1 MLAHFDAVS
10 IFFLYIWY
18 WVTLSKNV
26 KKMSDKVIYQVFPR
40 YFGNTGK
47 NIPDGSL
54 EENGCGKFND
64 FTPDALN
71 AIQELGCTHIWFT
84 GVLEHATQT
93 DYSRFG
99 IRKDHPAV
107 VKGKAGSPYAV
118 KDYYDVDPDLAENPH
133 NRLEEFKALLVR
145 THQAGL
151 KSIIDFVPN
160 HVARQYSS
168 DRKPEA
174 IRDFGADDRVYFG
187 FHPDNNFY
195 YVPEQPFAP
204 QLDLLAGQEEPY
216 QEFPAKATGNDCFS
230 AHPHINDWYETV
242 KINYGVD
249 YQAGGKTHFYPVPT
263 TWFKML
269 DILTYWANMGVDGF
283 RCDMAEMVPV
293 EFWGWVI
300 PRVKTIHPELLFIAE
315 VYQPSRYWDYIH
327 SGHFDLLYDKE
338 GMYNTL
344 RAVIQGQAPASSI
357 TGCWQS
363 VNEISKHMLHFL
375 ENHDEQRIASEFFAG
390 DSRKAYPAMLVLAC
404 QKINPLMI
412 YAGQELGERG
422 MDAEGFSGQDGRS
435 TIFDYWSLNSM
446 VAWKNNGKWNE
457 EKLTAEQREVR
468 QFYKMLLEIHQ
479 TEKTIREGT
488 FFDLV
493 YANFDNPGFDTN
505 KLYAFIRKAGNECLL
520 CVINFSGTPQKVTM
534 NIPKHAFDCL
544 AIEEGHLHTMND
556 LLTGVAYSLECSS
569 TKPVDLELP
578 AYGGLLLKGVAPI

>member
-1 MLAHFDAVS
+1 
-10 IFFLYIWY
+10 
-18 WVTLSKNV
+18 
-26 KKMSDKVIYQVFPR
+26 MSDKVIYQVFPR

-47 NIPDGSL
+47 NIPNGNL

-64 FTPDALN
+64 FTPAALN
-71 AIQELGCTHIWFT
+71 AIRDLGCTDIWFT

-93 DYSRFG
+93 DYARFG
-99 IRKDHPAV
+99 IRKDHPAI

-118 KDYYDVDPDLAENPH
+118 KDYYDVDPDLAENPI
-133 NRLEEFKALLVR
+133 NRLEEFKALLER
-145 THQAGL
+145 THQAGMNAL
-151 KSIIDFVPN
+151 IDFVPN
-160 HVARQYSS
+160 HVARQYGS
-168 DRKPEA
+168 DRKPES

-195 YVPEQPFAP
+195 YVPDQPFAP
-204 QLDLLAGQEEPY
+204 ELDLNAGQDEPY

-230 AHPHINDWYETV
+230 ATPHIHDWYETV

-249 YQAGGKTHFYPVPT
+249 YLGNGKTHFYPVPT

-300 PRVKTIHPELLFIAE
+300 PRVKATHPNVVFIAE

-327 SGHFDLLYDKE
+327 HGQFDLLYDKE

-344 RAVIQGQAPASSI
+344 RAIIQGQASASSI
-357 TGCWQS
+357 TRCWQS
-363 VNEISKHMLHFL
+363 VNEFSKHMLHFL
-375 ENHDEQRIASEFFAG
+375 ENHDEQRIASDFFAA
-390 DSRKAYPAMLVLAC
+390 DPRKAYPAMLVLAS
-404 QKINPLMI
+404 QNINPIMI
-412 YAGQELGERG
+412 YAGQELAERG

-435 TIFDYWSLNSM
+435 TIFDYWSMDSL
-446 VAWKNNGKWNE
+446 VAWKNKGKWNE

-468 QFYKMLLEIHQ
+468 KFYKLLLSIHQ
-479 TEKTIREGT
+479 KEKAIREGL

-505 KLYAFIRKAGNECLL
+505 KVYAFIRKAGDECLL
-520 CVINFSGTPQKVTM
+520 ALVNFADTPQKIAL

-544 AIEEGHLHTMND
+544 DIIENRCYTMQD
-556 LLTGVAYSLECSS
+556 LLTSETYRLEWSS
-569 TKPVDLELP
+569 TKQIELDLP
-578 AYGGLLLKGVAPI
+578 TFGGLLLKCVSPN